1 MFLPGN
7 HEDWHLDS
15 PIKTKGTAD
24 TVIPTGEVAIRN
36 PGSSWLARRTERAN
50 SGFSLETLPQ
60 VWRAGSVV
68 SALIALAEDWNWV
81 PAPTSNGSQLS
92 HPIPFDFQGHHTH
105 MVYIHTYIQ
114 AHAHKLN

>member
-1 MFLPGN
+1 MRTGV
-7 HEDWHLDS
+7 WIHLY
-15 PIKTKGTAD
+15 IKTKGTAD

-68 SALIALAEDWNWV
+68 SALVALAEDWNWV

-105 MVYIHTYIQ
+105 TWYTYTHTYRHMHI
-114 AHAHKLN
+114 N